1 MVDTRGE
8 SAHSSDI
15 ACELPGYR
23 IMRQLGRGS
32 MGVVYLAEDLHLR
45 RHVALKVLAPTVV
58 DSQLFRTRFNRESH
72 NAATLDHPNIIPIYA
87 AGQAAG
93 VLYIAMRYV
102 AGGDLR
108 ALLETNGPL
117 SLEQASAVIV
127 AMADALDAAHT
138 QGIIHRDVKPANIL
152 IDNRNGQHHYYLSDF
167 GIAKITSTGESLTS
181 TGQILGTIDYIAP
194 EQVQGK
200 PIDNRADL
208 YALGCV
214 LYYCLTGT
222 VPFPRADIAA
232 LMWAHVYETP
242 PPVTAQ
248 RPDLPPQIDRIVAKA
263 MAKQPADRYPTG
275 RELAAAL
282 HALTAE
288 PATSNNNG
296 RTFSTA
302 PPVSAS
308 MTSTYIPL
316 TPAPTRAPV
325 TTTRPRHKWWLAA
338 CSVLALVL
346 IASAV
351 SGLVIWKRAADRKPA
366 TSAHAASP
374 PSPLIAAPFS
384 APTSLSSSP
393 APVPRSPSPSA
404 DRAAPPPAP
413 PQALAAPKLSLAP
426 ILPPAKTLPAP
437 APVAGPSSTPQPTSE
452 ARPPDLPPDPAPTTS
467 TTQQAS
473 PSLSPPSESDSSAP
487 SIRNLYLHNLSSNL
501 CLTTLNNSE
510 QYSVRQAECNKHD
523 TNQLW
528 DFIEFTFPSGKFIQI
543 RKANSGLCIAGH
555 GTNNGSSV
563 AMTKCDSKPDQY
575 WELGSLYRIGS
586 FGYRQFG
593 KANSE
598 LCLATKNDEAK
609 SQVVQSTCSSDVG
622 QYWNLRFT
630 P

>member
-1 MVDTRGE
+1 MVETRGE
-8 SAHSSDI
+8 SAHGSDI

-45 RHVALKVLAPTVV
+45 RQVALKVLAPTVV
-58 DSQLFRTRFNRESH
+58 DSELFRTRFNLESR
-72 NAATLDHPNIIPIYA
+72 NAATLDHPNIVPIYA

-102 AGGDLR
+102 ASGDLR

-127 AMADALDAAHT
+127 AMADALDAAHAH
-138 QGIIHRDVKPANIL
+138 GIIHRDVKPANIL

-248 RPDLPPQIDRIVAKA
+248 RPDLPPQIDHIMAKA

-282 HALTAE
+282 RALTAE

-296 RTFSTA
+296 RIFSTA
-302 PPVSAS
+302 PPDNPAPPPVFAS

-325 TTTRPRHKWWLAA
+325 TTTPPRHKWWLAA
-338 CSVLALVL
+338 CSVLALII

-366 TSAHAASP
+366 MSARASSP
-374 PSPLIAAPFS
+374 PSPLIVAPFS
-384 APTSLSSSP
+384 EPTLSSPLP

-404 DRAAPPPAP
+404 DRAAPPSAP
-413 PQALAAPKLSLAP
+413 PQPVAAPQRPLAP
-426 ILPPAKTLPAP
+426 IPPHPQIPSPP
-437 APVAGPSSTPQPTSE
+437 APVAGPPPTPQPTPE
-452 ARPPDLPPDPAPTTS
+452 AQWFGAAPS
-467 TTQQAS
+467 ASATQQTPS
-473 PSLSPPSESDSSAP
+473 PTPEFASSAP
-487 SIRNLYLHNLSSNL
+487 SIRNVHIRNLSSGM
-501 CLTTLNNSE
+501 CLTTRLDTGE
-510 QYSVRQAECNKHD
+510 YSPRQTHCDKKD

-528 DFIEFTFPSGKFIQI
+528 EFIEIPLYSRKIFQI
-543 RKANSGLCIAGH
+543 RSVNSGLCLAGH
-555 GTNNGSSV
+555 GTDHESLAV
-563 AMTKCDSKPDQY
+563 MTKCDSNPDQY
-575 WELGSLYRIGS
+575 WTQSSIKYNRFRKI
-586 FGYRQFG
+586 
-593 KANSE
+593 NSS
-598 LCLATKNDEAK
+598 LCLAANNDHAK
-609 SQVVQSTCSSDVG
+609 TQTIQSTCSNDPA
-622 QYWNLRFT
+622 QYWLVGPMR
-630 P
+630 